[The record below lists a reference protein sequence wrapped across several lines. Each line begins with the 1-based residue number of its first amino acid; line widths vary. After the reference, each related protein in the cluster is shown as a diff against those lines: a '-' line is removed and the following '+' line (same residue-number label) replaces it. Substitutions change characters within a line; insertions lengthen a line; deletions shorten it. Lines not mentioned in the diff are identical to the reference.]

1 MKRTRPA
8 GSTLWLA
15 IACTLGLALLVP
27 IALMAKGPDAL
38 WTIVHGQCVL
48 DQKAISFPAPCRLV
62 DLKGRYAVL
71 KDLVGATQY
80 LVIPTDRISG
90 IESPAIL
97 SPDSPNYWEAA
108 WQARRL
114 VAESAG
120 KPVPRD
126 DIALAINPPA
136 SRSQNQ
142 LHIHVDCVRR
152 DVRDALREAEAKIG
166 PTWTPFD
173 FPLTGERYLA
183 MRVESEDLSQINP
196 FRLLADNNPAAA
208 ADMGAQTL
216 VVVGASFADGRN
228 GFYLLNDHVD
238 LPMRDWAHGE
248 ALLDH
253 ACAVLKPIP

>member
-1 MKRTRPA
+1 MKMTKA
-8 GSTLWLA
+8 GSILLWLVICCA
-15 IACTLGLALLVP
+15 LGILLLAP
-27 IALMAKGPDAL
+27 MALMAKDPDAL
-38 WTIVHGQCVL
+38 WNIVNGRCVP
-48 DQKAISFPAPCRLV
+48 DQKAISLPAPCRLV
-62 DLKGRYAVL
+62 DLKARYAVL

-97 SPDSPNYWEAA
+97 LPGAPNYWEAA

-126 DIALAINPPA
+126 AIALAINPPA

-142 LHIHVDCVRR
+142 LHIHIDCVRR
-152 DVRDALREAEAKIG
+152 DVRDALREAQGTIG

-173 FPLTGERYLA
+173 FPHTGERYLA
-183 MRVESEDLSQINP
+183 MRVEAEDLSQVRP

-216 VVVGASFADGRN
+216 VVVGASFGDGKN

-238 LPMRDWAHGE
+238 LILRDSAHGE

-253 ACAVLKPIP
+253 ACAVLKQRP